1 MDNSGLTKDEVF
13 NIQSVF
19 SNYPEIEEVM
29 IYGSRAMG
37 NYRPASDIDLTLIGN
52 DLDLSLL
59 NQIEFDLDD
68 LLLPYKFD
76 ISIYH
81 KIKNP
86 EFLDHINRMG
96 KKFYDK
102 KSYRDIISN

>member
-1 MDNSGLTKDEVF
+1 MENSGLTKDDIF
-13 NIQSVF
+13 NIKSVF
-19 SNYPEIEEVM
+19 SNYPQIEEAL

-37 NYRPASDIDLTLIGN
+37 NFKSASDIDISLIG
-52 DLDLSLL
+52 DEIDLSLL

-68 LLLPYKFD
+68 LMLPYKFD

-86 EFLDHINRMG
+86 EFLDHINRVG
-96 KKFYDK
+96 KNIYKRK
-102 KSYRDIISN
+102 INQKV